1 MSLIVKVVVSIKN
14 AERTS
19 ADMKNKA
26 MMITEMKI
34 KRKGIGEDIGEDA
47 TVMTQEK
54 IDNTEKIVT
63 EVIVMNEI
71 SMMIVTENKG
81 EDPDEE
87 NLKRMKTITS
97 LKEDIE
103 MIGKRIG
110 TNERKKRRSMK
121 KRKNRSKR
129 SLKSQSQ

>member
-34 KRKGIGEDIGEDA
+34 KRKGIGEDIGEDT

-54 IDNTEKIVT
+54 IDKTEKIVT

>member
-34 KRKGIGEDIGEDA
+34 KRKGIGEDIGEDT

>member
-54 IDNTEKIVT
+54 IDKTEKIVT

>member
-54 IDNTEKIVT
+54 IYKTEKIVT

>member
-81 EDPDEE
+81 Y
-87 NLKRMKTITS
+87 
-97 LKEDIE
+97 
-103 MIGKRIG
+103 
-110 TNERKKRRSMK
+110 
-121 KRKNRSKR
+121 
-129 SLKSQSQ
+129 